1 MAASWVTPV
10 SDEPFLVTV
19 SVWKGSLTYQYIKET
34 GEFTVNIPD
43 ERHVNIV
50 FKAGSVSGRD
60 IDKLAVLGLKTTP
73 SSVINTPGL
82 EDMLGFLE
90 CRVTREAREV
100 DLNESTLFI
109 AEVQAIH
116 VRGDL
121 YTKYGWDLSKTR
133 ILLHHSGRGFTTT
146 SRLILAERQ

>member
-90 CRVTREAREV
+90 CRVTREV

-109 AEVQAIH
+109 AEVRAIH
-116 VRGDL
+116 VREDF